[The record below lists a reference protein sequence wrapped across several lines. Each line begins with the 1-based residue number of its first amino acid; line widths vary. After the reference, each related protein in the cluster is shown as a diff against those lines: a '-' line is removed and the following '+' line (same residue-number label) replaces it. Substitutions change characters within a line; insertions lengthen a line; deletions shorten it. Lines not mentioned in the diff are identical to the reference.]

1 MNATLRRALRASGAL
16 RVRPLRDAALL
27 VTPGICGIDGP
38 MPLISRPTFA
48 QLACLASHAPGG
60 AALLQP
66 PSELGY
72 IARLRA
78 QGLAVYRAA
87 LQSPGWPGWQVV
99 MDGSEDG
106 TIVDQSKSGRAWRL
120 AFDFRPGMALGG
132 GEFVMPY
139 TMNPTILARR
149 GEKAIRPS
157 PDAERRIRVLFAG
170 TWNDHTYRRRELI
183 ADTFGKLTRHEVV
196 SAFLE
201 FPKPLDRAS
210 GGAWHRSREGHA
222 PIVFADTAHARVPQF
237 EWLDAI
243 HSADFLLCPPGR
255 VFPLCY
261 NLVEAMAGGTVPIT
275 NYPDWLTPRSATASS
290 ASPSRPRPSCMH
302 ALNRRWPCR
311 PATCAPC
318 AMPRAGTT
326 SSTSTS
332 PVSAHAC
339 WRGANAGSPSTWWT
353 RRSLG
358 PGPWRRGEECPKAR
372 LDPVVDPHEPEPPG
386 TRTKDRAACPRCLA
400 ASSVPTRRAAPP
412 ALVIHEPADTA
423 LVPHRRVNLQER
435 REAPVIDRRRD
446 DAGAIVDQVVADEEG
461 VQARRDGNQGIA
473 MLPGRRRQGRQGR
486 TVGTV
491 PLPGAAPCVG
501 HRHGHPDGKV
511 GVVFHGI
518 HGGAVL
524 GGQCAEQPEVRRIDV
539 DRDIVGAR
547 RHAPSGKDVR
557 AIPRAT
563 EARDW
568 LRSHPDRDRAATR
581 LRHHLCGTVRG
592 PVVDH
597 EDFCR

>member
-106 TIVDQSKSGRAWRL
+106 TIVDQSRSGRAWRL
-120 AFDFRPGMALGG
+120 AFDFRPGMALGE

-149 GEKAIRPS
+149 GETAIRPS

-201 FPKPLDRAS
+201 FPHAIDRAS

-243 HSADFLLCPPGR
+243 HAADFLLCPPGC

-275 NYPDWLTPRSATASS
+275 NYPDWLTPPLRHGVECLSFTTASEL
-290 ASPSRPRPSCMH
+290 H
-302 ALNRRWPCR
+302 ACLEQ
-311 PATCAPC
+311 AL
-318 AMPRAGTT
+318 AMP
-326 SSTSTS
+326 
-332 PVSAHAC
+332 
-339 WRGANAGSPSTWWT
+339 
-353 RRSLG
+353 
-358 PGPWRRGEECPKAR
+358 
-372 LDPVVDPHEPEPPG
+372 
-386 TRTKDRAACPRCLA
+386 PR
-400 ASSVPTRRAAPP
+400 
-412 ALVIHEPADTA
+412 
-423 LVPHRRVNLQER
+423 
-435 REAPVIDRRRD
+435 
-446 DAGAIVDQVVADEEG
+446 
-461 VQARRDGNQGIA
+461 
-473 MLPGRRRQGRQGR
+473 
-486 TVGTV
+486 
-491 PLPGAAPCVG
+491 
-501 HRHGHPDGKV
+501 
-511 GVVFHGI
+511 
-518 HGGAVL
+518 
-524 GGQCAEQPEVRRIDV
+524 
-539 DRDIVGAR
+539 
-547 RHAPSGKDVR
+547 DVR
-557 AIPRAT
+557 AMRHAARRYYEQHLDLAGFRSRLLARGERRLTIHVVDETKPRART
-563 EARDW
+563 MA
-568 LRSHPDRDRAATR
+568 P
-581 LRHHLCGTVRG
+581 RG
-592 PVVDH
+592 AVP
-597 EDFCR
+597 EGAP